1 MSKTNKEI
9 IEEINA
15 HIKKCGGVYSSWY
28 VGIAANA
35 KERLLAHKVDKE
47 AYIYRTA
54 SSSQDARQIERYFT
68 ETSRSNAFL
77 IPDFLISKAVFNT
90 VFYKTLPIP

>member
-68 ETSRSNAFL
+68 ETLSTDGGVGGGDEITKMVYA
-77 IPDFLISKAVFNT
+77 
-90 VFYKTLPIP
+90 YKKSTTTNP